1 MQLSG
6 RHTVRT
12 TSAKLWQLLMD
23 PDALSRIIPGIYQLE
38 KTGENTYKSLLE
50 IKFGVVD
57 GKFAGILQMENIDV
71 EKGFTLHVQQKSTI
85 GNANASIRIGLSELR
100 EHEVEVN
107 FEGEVKLTGLM
118 ATMGNRVVG
127 SISNS
132 LTRQFFANLDRELN
146 GHLV

>member
-6 RHTVRT
+6 KHTAQT
-12 TSAKLWQLLMD
+12 TSAKLWKMLMD
-23 PDALSRIIPGIYQLE
+23 SNALSRIIPGIYQLE

-57 GKFAGILQMENIDV
+57 GKFAGILEMENIEV
-71 EKGFTLHVQQKSTI
+71 EKSFTLHIQQKSAI
-85 GNANASIRIGLSELR
+85 GNANASIRIGLSEFR

-146 GHLV
+146 SYSV